1 MRLVAWR
8 GVERQASPKLPA
20 CVGKLRCHAYS
31 LRGIAHEAHKM
42 NPSSALGALGAYID
56 ISDEYITEPEKAF
69 TSEALKSATWWPGC
83 DEEAEDG

>member
-1 MRLVAWR
+1 
-8 GVERQASPKLPA
+8 
-20 CVGKLRCHAYS
+20 
-31 LRGIAHEAHKM
+31 M